1 MFAIPNLELACRSA
15 KEYRRIVLGKEKF
28 RVRPSVPRRSTMG
41 KIAHVLAAKG
51 SQVHTIRPT
60 DTVFDAVKK
69 MVENNSGSLIVT
81 DGDAIHGIITERDYL
96 RNIVLAGR
104 TSKTTQ
110 VREIM
115 TSQIVVVKPDT
126 PVEEAMAI
134 MTDRR
139 IRHLPVVDQGK
150 LGGIVSIGDLVK
162 QISQDRQFEVQYLT
176 DYITGRYPG

>member
-1 MFAIPNLELACRSA
+1 
-15 KEYRRIVLGKEKF
+15 
-28 RVRPSVPRRSTMG
+28 MG
-41 KIAHVLAAKG
+41 TIAHVLTAKG
-51 SQVHTIRPT
+51 PQVHTIRPT
-60 DTVFDAVKK
+60 DTVFEAVKK
-69 MVENNSGSLIVT
+69 MVELNSGSLLVT
-81 DGDAIHGIITERDYL
+81 EGDAIHGIITERDYL

-139 IRHLPVVDQGK
+139 IRHLPVVHQGK

-162 QISQDRQFEVQYLT
+162 QISQDRKFEVQYLT

>member
-1 MFAIPNLELACRSA
+1 
-15 KEYRRIVLGKEKF
+15 
-28 RVRPSVPRRSTMG
+28 MG
-41 KIAHVLAAKG
+41 NVAHVLAAKG
-51 SQVHTIRPT
+51 SHVHTIRPT

-69 MVENNSGSLIVT
+69 MVENNSGSLLVT
-81 DGDAIHGIITERDYL
+81 EGEAIHGIITERDYL

-115 TSQIVVVKPDT
+115 TSQIIVVEPDT
-126 PVEEAMAI
+126 SVEEAMAI

-139 IRHLPVVDQGK
+139 IRHLPVVEKGK

-162 QISQDRQFEVQYLT
+162 QISKDRTFEVQYLT

>member
-1 MFAIPNLELACRSA
+1 
-15 KEYRRIVLGKEKF
+15 
-28 RVRPSVPRRSTMG
+28 MG

-162 QISQDRQFEVQYLT
+162 QISQDRKFEVQYLT

>member
-1 MFAIPNLELACRSA
+1 
-15 KEYRRIVLGKEKF
+15 
-28 RVRPSVPRRSTMG
+28 MG

-81 DGDAIHGIITERDYL
+81 EGDAIHGIITERDYL

-115 TSQIVVVKPDT
+115 TSQLVVVKPDT

-162 QISQDRQFEVQYLT
+162 QISQDRKFEVQYLT